1 VSGPDQ
7 DADRGGDAVAS
18 ATERERRARRCAERR
33 GGRATVRVT
42 GGALA
47 GRRLRVPATR
57 GVRPTAD
64 RVREALFARLA
75 GWDGARVLD
84 LYAGSGS
91 LGIEALSRGAS
102 YAVFVEGSAAVIATL
117 RANLAALGLEPRAR
131 VVRGDVR
138 RAIARLAREGERF
151 DLVLVDPPYASGE
164 AARALAALA
173 GAGILTPGATLVVE
187 SSRRGELAAP
197 PGLVVLDERRYGDTR
212 ITRFAGATGAAEQAG
227 GSMQRTDARRVGLF
241 AASFDPVTN
250 GHLDL
255 LTRARRVFDEVVVAV
270 GRNISKEG
278 TFSVEERL
286 EILEALLGREAGVR
300 ITSFDGLVVDYA
312 REIGATALIRGL
324 RAMSDFEY
332 EFEMAL
338 MNKHLNPE
346 LETLFMMTDQKYLYV
361 SSSRLKELVRF
372 GTSIEDF
379 VPAVVA
385 KKLREKAGCP

>member
-1 VSGPDQ
+1 
-7 DADRGGDAVAS
+7 
-18 ATERERRARRCAERR
+18 
-33 GGRATVRVT
+33 VRVT
-42 GGALA
+42 GGELA
-47 GRRLRVPATR
+47 GRRLRAPATR
-57 GVRPTAD
+57 GVRPTSD
-64 RVREALFARLA
+64 RVREALFARLGCAESA
-75 GWDGARVLD
+75 GVLD

-91 LGIEALSRGAS
+91 LGIEALSRGAGR
-102 YAVFVEGSAAVIATL
+102 AVFVERSAAVIATL
-117 RANLAALGLEPRAR
+117 RANLAALGLEPRTR
-131 VVRGDVR
+131 VVRGDA
-138 RAIARLAREGERF
+138 RAVLRRLAREGERF
-151 DLVLVDPPYASGE
+151 DLVLVDPPYTSGE
-164 AARALAALA
+164 AARALASLA
-173 GAGILTPGATLVVE
+173 GAGILAPGATLVVE
-187 SSRRGELAAP
+187 SSRRDELATPA
-197 PGLVVLDERRYGDTR
+197 GLVVLDERRYGDTK
-212 ITRFAGATGAAEQAG
+212 ITRFAEATARAGEGAG
-227 GSMQRTDARRVGLF
+227 GSMRPRDARCIGLF

-255 LTRARRVFDEVVVAV
+255 LARARRVFDEVVVAV

-278 TFSVEERL
+278 SFSVEERL
-286 EILEALLGREAGVR
+286 EILHALLGREPGVR

-379 VPAVVA
+379 VPSVVA

>member
-1 VSGPDQ
+1 
-7 DADRGGDAVAS
+7 
-18 ATERERRARRCAERR
+18 
-33 GGRATVRVT
+33 
-42 GGALA
+42 
-47 GRRLRVPATR
+47 
-57 GVRPTAD
+57 
-64 RVREALFARLA
+64 VREALFARL
-75 GWDGARVLD
+75 GDCDGARVLD

-91 LGIEALSRGAS
+91 LGIEALSRGAAR
-102 YAVFVEGSAAVIATL
+102 AVFVERSAPAISTL
-117 RANLAALGLEPRAR
+117 HANLAALDLAPRAR
-131 VVRGDVR
+131 VVRGDAP
-138 RAIARLAREGERF
+138 RALERLAREGERF

-164 AARALAALA
+164 AARALAALS
-173 GAGILTPGATLVVE
+173 GAGILAPGATLVVE
-187 SSRRGELAAP
+187 GSRRDELAAP
-197 PGLVVLDERRYGDTR
+197 PGLVVLDERRYGDTK
-212 ITRFAGATGAAEQAG
+212 ITRFAEAAGPAG
-227 GSMQRTDARRVGLF
+227 GSMQGRDARCIGLF

-255 LTRARRVFDEVVVAV
+255 LARARRVFDEVVVAV
-270 GRNISKEG
+270 GRNIAKEG

-286 EILEALLGREAGVR
+286 EILEALLGREPGVR

-312 REIGATALIRGL
+312 REIRATALIRGL

-385 KKLREKAGCP
+385 KKLREKAGGP

>member
-7 DADRGGDAVAS
+7 DANRGGDHEGS
-18 ATERERRARRCAERR
+18 ATEPLRR
-33 GGRATVRVT
+33 GRHSVGGEHPALRVT
-42 GGALA
+42 GGELA
-47 GRRLRVPATR
+47 GRRLRAPATR

-64 RVREALFARLA
+64 RVREALFARL
-75 GWDGARVLD
+75 GSWDGARVLD

-91 LGIEALSRGAS
+91 LGIEALSRGA
-102 YAVFVEGSAAVIATL
+102 ARVVFVERSAAVIATL

-131 VVRGDVR
+131 VVRGDAKATLR
-138 RAIARLAREGERF
+138 RLAREGERF

-164 AARALAALA
+164 APRVLASLA
-173 GAGILTPGATLVVE
+173 GAGILARGATLVLE
-187 SSRRGELAAP
+187 SSRRDELATP
-197 PGLVVLDERRYGDTR
+197 VGLVVLDKRRYGDTK
-212 ITRFAGATGAAEQAG
+212 ITRFAEATAGAAEQAG
-227 GSMQRTDARRVGLF
+227 GSMQPRDARCVGLF

-278 TFSVEERL
+278 SFSVEERL
-286 EILEALLGREAGVR
+286 EILHALLGREPGVR

-379 VPAVVA
+379 VPPVVA

>member
-1 VSGPDQ
+1 M
-7 DADRGGDAVAS
+7 
-18 ATERERRARRCAERR
+18 
-33 GGRATVRVT
+33 RVT
-42 GGALA
+42 GGDLA
-47 GRRLRVPATR
+47 GRRLRAPATR

-64 RVREALFARLA
+64 RVREALFARL
-75 GWDGARVLD
+75 GSCDGARVLD

-91 LGIEALSRGAS
+91 LGIEALSRGAAR
-102 YAVFVEGSAAVIATL
+102 AVFVERSATAIAVL

-131 VVRGDVR
+131 VVRGEATATLR
-138 RAIARLAREGERF
+138 RLARERERF

-164 AARALAALA
+164 AARALASLA

-187 SSRRGELAAP
+187 SSRRDELTAP
-197 PGLVVLDERRYGDTR
+197 GGLVVLDERCYGDTK
-212 ITRFAGATGAAEQAG
+212 ITSFAEATAGAAEDAG
-227 GSMQRTDARRVGLF
+227 GSMQRKDARRIGLF

-270 GRNISKEG
+270 GRNFAKEG
-278 TFSVEERL
+278 SFSVEERL
-286 EILEALLGREAGVR
+286 EILDALLGREPGVR
-300 ITSFDGLVVDYA
+300 IAAFDGLVVDYA

-379 VPAVVA
+379 VPPVVA
-385 KKLREKAGCP
+385 KKLREKAGFP